1 MRYKCEQSK
10 KDCFAGLFVSQA
22 LILSIVESWIPIP
35 SPVPG
40 VKLGL
45 ANIITVITIIFF
57 GFREAVSVV
66 IARCVLSSIFGG
78 GDGCFSCSV

>member
-1 MRYKCEQSK
+1 MDTNSL
-10 KDCFAGLFVSQA
+10 AGA
-22 LILSIVESWIPIP
+22 
-35 SPVPG
+35 G

-78 GDGCFSCSV
+78 GGWMLFLFSVTGGVLSSVVMSILYKSDVINSV

>member
-1 MRYKCEQSK
+1 VNRVK
-10 KDCFAGLFVSQA
+10 KTVLLGLFVSQA